1 MSDPQQN
8 NAILSAST
16 NLKDNLKKNSVVAI
30 SAVTFTTSL
39 GLILAHLIGGV
50 NGTSKPSLF
59 FSIFG
64 IFLLVIKLIENITK
78 KNSTDNEKGIAIQN
92 PLKGISTIFAI
103 TCLFGL
109 APIFLLYVMLFNVKI
124 NEIIYEGST
133 APTGRVSTTEEKTK
147 MAMYKS
153 FIMIIYSVVLL
164 CLLMITMLLI
174 GGIKVAKMFKFIPL
188 IFTIVSFVLGA
199 IIYRFV
205 TLQIKFYLTT
215 G

>member
-16 NLKDNLKKNSVVAI
+16 KLKDNLKKNSVVAI

-39 GLILAHLIGGV
+39 GLILAHLVGGI

-59 FSIFG
+59 FSLFG
-64 IFLLVIKLIENITK
+64 LFLLIIKLIENITK
-78 KNSTDNEKGIAIQN
+78 KNSTDNEKGLSVQN
-92 PLKGISTIFAI
+92 PLKGSSIIFAI
-103 TCLFGL
+103 TCVFGL
-109 APIFLLYVMLFNVKI
+109 APIFLLYIMLFNVKI
-124 NEIIYEGST
+124 NEIIKEGST
-133 APTGRVSTTEEKTK
+133 APTGRVSTSEEKTK
-147 MAMYKS
+147 MSMYKS
-153 FIMIIYSVVLL
+153 FIMVIYSVVLL

-174 GGIKVAKMFKFIPL
+174 GGAKIAKKFKFIPFA
-188 IFTIVSFVLGA
+188 FTIVAFVLGA

-205 TLQIKFYLTT
+205 TLQIKFYSTT